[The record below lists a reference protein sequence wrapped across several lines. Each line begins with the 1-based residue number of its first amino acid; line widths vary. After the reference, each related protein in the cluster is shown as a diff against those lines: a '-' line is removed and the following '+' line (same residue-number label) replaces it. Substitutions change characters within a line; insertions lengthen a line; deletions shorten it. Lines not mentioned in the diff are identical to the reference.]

1 MDNVISRNT
10 KKGEREM
17 EEQNKIPKD
26 SSIIPEYIQCVK
38 CMYCLTIVPAF
49 KYCGHCGHLT
59 YEPIFYK

>member
-1 MDNVISRNT
+1 
-10 KKGEREM
+10 M